1 MGGLSL
7 LLLYL
12 HATLSL
18 YTWTATAAT
27 PRILIYSA
35 TRDFRHDSI
44 PTAIQA
50 LKANQASI
58 GAEFDATED
67 ETQFTDSILANYDTI
82 LFLSTTGEGEL
93 PSKRASLCD
102 ADFARSP

>member
-1 MGGLSL
+1 MGGLPFL
-7 LLLYL
+7 LLCLC
-12 HATLSL
+12 SL
-18 YTWTATAAT
+18 PSFYTSTETAAT

-44 PTAIQA
+44 PTAIEA

-93 PSKRASLCD
+93 PNKCSLSCE
-102 ADFARSP
+102 AYFA